1 MRRELLGNSRRRTG
15 RGEDAVNI
23 CFTKAGSRIAAL
35 ALLVAVMAGPSAVRA
50 ESGIIDT
57 LGVESIAEALKN
69 EGYAAATDSPDQGME
84 PTVLWKLNGSSCRIM
99 LYDEGH
105 SIQFFVCFSGTSA
118 TLDKVNEWNRS
129 RRLSRSYLDEE
140 GDPCLE
146 LDLDL
151 AGGITKARLVD
162 YFKTCTVS
170 FEQWHKD
177 VLSE

>member
-1 MRRELLGNSRRRTG
+1 MNTCFARR
-15 RGEDAVNI
+15 
-23 CFTKAGSRIAAL
+23 GSRIAAL
-35 ALLVAVMAGPSAVRA
+35 ALMFAVLAGPSAVRA
-50 ESGIIDT
+50 ESGVIDT
-57 LGVESIAEALKN
+57 LGVESITEALKS
-69 EGYAAATDSPDQGME
+69 EGYAAATDNPGDGME
-84 PTVLWKLNGSSCRIM
+84 STVVWKLDGSKCGIM

-105 SIQFFVCFSGTSA
+105 SIQFYVCFSGTSA

-129 RRLSRSYLDEE
+129 KRFSRSYLDEE

-151 AGGITKARLVD
+151 AGGITKDRLVD

-170 FEQWHKD
+170 FGQWRKD